1 MMLYETTKPTTEQL
15 SYQPRNLKNRVL
27 YSTLVLMADCV
38 ITSQRD
44 DPSVSLNDSFRRIH
58 QKIATMGIRQFQKG
72 SKTFRGLDIL
82 EIRQAS
88 KDRQRWLVKGEMAT
102 WL

>member
-1 MMLYETTKPTTEQL
+1 
-15 SYQPRNLKNRVL
+15 
-27 YSTLVLMADCV
+27 MADYV
-38 ITSQRD
+38 TTNQRD

-58 QKIATMGIRQFQKG
+58 QKIATMEIRQFQKG
-72 SKTFRGLDIL
+72 SKTIRGLDII